1 MFDLNRL
8 APSTSNVVTE
18 GAISLNESFIN
29 SDRHDHSYVNE
40 ALEFLTNLDNEMLE
54 ANRVFYGA
62 LCESEGNDMLITESF
77 SDWMD
82 TFKKIIKKVV
92 DFLKALLN
100 KFLVGINMLIKREK
114 YLKDHKK
121 DFNKFNENHKF
132 HMNVFKFTIDDGAGA
147 NVPPMNAIYSVASN
161 TGRLSISAS
170 TGLSN
175 IMDNKLNTA
184 FTTKPATGNTD
195 EGFKKHGESGF
206 DIDKAYQDYMNAL
219 ESDDYYDK
227 IRGYMLGRT
236 DNTRVDASDYSKDL
250 FEVFRDGQ
258 SSKEDYEFEATDI
271 TEAYTRFNT
280 YDSIKKDLEKRKKEA
295 EKAYDDIAK
304 EVSKIV
310 NLDKEG
316 KFKVKDKE
324 YDVGSDSAARK
335 YEYYMKARSNE
346 INEVASIHTIAFSA
360 RLDAYKDR
368 FNQDKTILYKALYR
382 ILGNIKTGVRED

>member
-18 GAISLNESFIN
+18 GAISLNESFAN

-54 ANRVFYGA
+54 ANIVFYGA

-147 NVPPMNAIYSVASN
+147 AVPPMDAIYEALGSK
-161 TGRLSISAS
+161 GRLMIKAS
-170 TGLSN
+170 TGLDSIIN
-175 IMDNKLNTA
+175 NDLYGDNK
-184 FTTKPATGNTD
+184 D
-195 EGFKKHGESGF
+195 SGLKGANSAAAGDLKGV
-206 DIDKAYQDYMNAL
+206 DIDKAYQDYMNTL
-219 ESDDYYDK
+219 ENGDYYDK
-227 IRGYMLGRT
+227 VRGLMLGDSSKRI
-236 DNTRVDASDYSKDL
+236 DASDYSKDL

-258 SSKEDYEFEATDI
+258 SGKEDYEFEAADI
-271 TEAYTRFNT
+271 TEAYTRFNS
-280 YDSIKKDLEKRKKEA
+280 YESIKKDLEKRKKET
-295 EKAYDDIAK
+295 EKSYEDLSK
-304 EVSKIV
+304 EVSKLV
-310 NLDKEG
+310 ELGRDG
-316 KFKVKDKE
+316 KFKIKGDE
-324 YDVGSDSAARK
+324 YDTGSDSKARK

-360 RLDAYKDR
+360 RLDAYKDQ